1 MDEWDIAHSRLRSI
15 SAAEIKAFWG
25 RYIAI
30 RQGVLIERGS
40 LYSRWRH
47 VAHDLV
53 ISLYL
58 TNRSVGLFVR
68 GGRGEGYKT
77 NLNRLSAYEPELGIA
92 LGAGLNDVPGC
103 CYLSR
108 LPLPVTDQ
116 SSWPRGHTWLAE
128 REEFY
133 HRVLTEIVASA
144 NRSKR

>member
-15 SAAEIKAFWG
+15 SAAEIKTFWD
-25 RYIAI
+25 RYIAF
-30 RQGVLIERGS
+30 RRGVQIDHGS
-40 LYSRWRH
+40 LYSRWRR

-68 GGRGEGYKT
+68 GPRGEGYKT
-77 NLNRLSAYEPELGIA
+77 THHRLSAFEPQLGA
-92 LGAGLNDVPGC
+92 TLGAGLNDVVGC

-116 SSWPRGHTWLAE
+116 ASWLRGHEWLAE

-133 HRVLTEIVASA
+133 HRVLTKIVVRG
-144 NRSKR
+144 NGT